1 MWRSGVPACI
11 VHQHFKR
18 MQLGGSDDD
27 LLAEV
32 RKHDRHVLLIKG
44 YLIYLPIP
52 IWVEAPHRHLILQTA
67 DVAIN
72 YLSQGTV
79 YWRLL
84 IHSIVTGRLCKPSF
98 GVC

>member
-18 MQLGGSDDD
+18 VQLGGSDDD

-44 YLIYLPIP
+44 YLVHLPVPVWI
-52 IWVEAPHRHLILQTA
+52 EASHLHLTLQTA

>member
-1 MWRSGVPACI
+1 MWQSGVPACV

-18 MQLGGSDDD
+18 MRLGGSDDH
-27 LLAEV
+27 LLADV
-32 RKHDRHVLLIKG
+32 RKHDRDVLLIKG

-52 IWVEAPHRHLILQTA
+52 IWIEAPHSHLVLQTA

-72 YLSQGTV
+72 YLSQGAV